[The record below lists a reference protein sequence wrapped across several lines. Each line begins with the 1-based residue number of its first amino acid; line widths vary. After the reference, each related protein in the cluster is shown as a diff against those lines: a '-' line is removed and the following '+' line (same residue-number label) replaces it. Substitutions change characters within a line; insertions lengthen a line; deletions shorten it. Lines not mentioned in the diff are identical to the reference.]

1 MKFHYYAVLAIAAL
15 SCSST
20 RFGVVNAQIVGQF
33 SLEFTA
39 VFKPAGIAQKLFT
52 ELSDPETSILQG
64 SILSTSGLIY
74 DPNNVAIKEVAGQF
88 AGGVQPFLNP
98 PDISADGTIDGQ
110 CTATSVNEEE
120 GKILAHSCFFNIC
133 AIEAD
138 DCINFYS
145 GSPFV
150 YAPALDQ
157 NQLPPSYPGTIIGGT
172 GAFEGIEGSVEVIT
186 VAGREFT
193 SQTSSSGDIAQR
205 IFLNTNFEFLERRK
219 L

>member
-1 MKFHYYAVLAIAAL
+1 MMFHYYAVLAIAAL

-74 DPNNVAIKEVAGQF
+74 DPKDVAIKEVAGQF
-88 AGGVQPFLNP
+88 AGGVQPFLNQTATP
-98 PDISADGTIDGQ
+98 DGTIDGQ

-120 GKILAHSCFFNIC
+120 GKILAHSCFFNMC

-138 DCINFYS
+138 ACINFYS

-150 YAPALDQ
+150 YAPALTQ

-172 GAFEGIEGSVEVIT
+172 GVFEGIEGSVEVIT

-205 IFLNTNFEFLERRK
+205 IFLDTNFEFLERRK